1 MTGLIYVVIIALWA
15 AVLIPIWLRR
25 HDQISE
31 VRSTARFSSAI
42 KTLGK
47 NEKSGR
53 SARRG
58 SSSGRPTSPA
68 QEAAAKRRALVMGI
82 LSAALAVVL
91 GLAVVGLVPRWAP
104 IVLAVVVLTYVIAAS
119 MMSSRRSV
127 GADRRSMADDES
139 LEYGINEYDDEYD
152 DEFESE
158 FESEFEG
165 DYREVAY
172 ADRVADVAY
181 PRSRGTRPTSKRVRD
196 AQMAAAMDD
205 FLSWDPWEG
214 EQSEEGW
221 SAVPTTLP
229 TYVNAPRATRV
240 RRPIERDRDW
250 SGQAMV
256 EVARTMRRPRITVD
270 DLEDDRYELRS
281 TPIDVASSEDTA
293 ELPSL
298 GYEETRRAAGE

>member
-31 VRSTARFSSAI
+31 VRSTARFSSAM
-42 KTLGK
+42 KSLGK
-47 NEKSGR
+47 NEKPGR

-68 QEAAAKRRALVMGI
+68 QEAAAKRRAVVMGI

-91 GLAVVGLVPRWAP
+91 AVAVVGLIPRWAP

-119 MMSSRRSV
+119 MTSSRRSA

-139 LEYGINEYDDEYD
+139 LEYGIDEYDDEYD
-152 DEFESE
+152 DEFESD
-158 FESEFEG
+158 FQD

-205 FLSWDPWEG
+205 YLSWDPWEG

-281 TPIDVASSEDTA
+281 TPLDVASSEDTA

>member
-31 VRSTARFSSAI
+31 VRSTARFSSAM
-42 KTLGK
+42 KSLGK

-58 SSSGRPTSPA
+58 SSPGRATSPA
-68 QEAAAKRRALVMGI
+68 QEAAAKRRAVVMGI

-91 GLAVVGLVPRWAP
+91 ALAVVGLVPRLAP

-119 MMSSRRSV
+119 MTSSRRSA

-139 LEYGINEYDDEYD
+139 LEYGIDEYAD
-152 DEFESE
+152 EYGDEFESD
-158 FESEFEG
+158 FQD

-181 PRSRGTRPTSKRVRD
+181 PRSRGARPTSKRVRD

-281 TPIDVASSEDTA
+281 TPHDVVSSEDTA

>member
-1 MTGLIYVVIIALWA
+1 VTGLIYVVIIALWA

-31 VRSTARFSSAI
+31 VRSTARFSSAM
-42 KTLGK
+42 KSLGK
-47 NEKSGR
+47 NEKPGR
-53 SARRG
+53 AARRG

-68 QEAAAKRRALVMGI
+68 QEAAAKRRAVVMGI

-91 GLAVVGLVPRWAP
+91 ALAVVGLVPRLAP

-119 MMSSRRSV
+119 MTSSRRSA

-139 LEYGINEYDDEYD
+139 LEYGIDEYDDEYD
-152 DEFESE
+152 DEFESD
-158 FESEFEG
+158 FPD

-181 PRSRGTRPTSKRVRD
+181 PRSRGARPTSKRVRD

-281 TPIDVASSEDTA
+281 TPHDVASSEDTA
-293 ELPSL
+293 ELPTL

>member
-31 VRSTARFSSAI
+31 VRSTARFSSAM
-42 KTLGK
+42 KSLGK

-53 SARRG
+53 STRHG
-58 SSSGRPTSPA
+58 SSSARPSSPA
-68 QEAAAKRRALVMGI
+68 QEAAAKRRAVVMGI

-91 GLAVVGLVPRWAP
+91 TLAVVGLVPRWTP

-119 MMSSRRSV
+119 RTSARRSAA
-127 GADRRSMADDES
+127 ADRRSMLDDES

-152 DEFESE
+152 DEFES
-158 FESEFEG
+158 

-205 FLSWDPWEG
+205 YLSWDPWEA
-214 EQSEEGW
+214 EQSGEGW

-281 TPIDVASSEDTA
+281 TPHDVASSEDTA

>member
-31 VRSTARFSSAI
+31 VRSTARFSSAM
-42 KTLGK
+42 KSLGK

-68 QEAAAKRRALVMGI
+68 QEAAAKRRAVVMGI

-91 GLAVVGLVPRWAP
+91 ALAVVGLVPRLAP

-119 MMSSRRSV
+119 MTSSRRSA

-139 LEYGINEYDDEYD
+139 PEYGIDEYDDEYD
-152 DEFESE
+152 DEFESD
-158 FESEFEG
+158 FQD

-181 PRSRGTRPTSKRVRD
+181 PRSRGARPTSKRVRD

-281 TPIDVASSEDTA
+281 TPHDVASSEDTA
-293 ELPSL
+293 ELPTL

>member
-31 VRSTARFSSAI
+31 VRSTARFSSAM
-42 KTLGK
+42 KSLGK

-58 SSSGRPTSPA
+58 SSPGRATSPA
-68 QEAAAKRRALVMGI
+68 QEAAAKRRAVVMGI

-91 GLAVVGLVPRWAP
+91 ALAVVGLVPRLAP

-119 MMSSRRSV
+119 MTSSRRSA

-139 LEYGINEYDDEYD
+139 LEYGIDEYDDEYD
-152 DEFESE
+152 DEFESD
-158 FESEFEG
+158 FQD

-181 PRSRGTRPTSKRVRD
+181 PRSRGARPTSKRVRD

-281 TPIDVASSEDTA
+281 TPHDVASSEDTA
-293 ELPSL
+293 ELPTL

>member
-31 VRSTARFSSAI
+31 VRSTARFSSAM
-42 KTLGK
+42 KSLGK

-58 SSSGRPTSPA
+58 SSPGRPTSPA
-68 QEAAAKRRALVMGI
+68 QEAAAKRRAVVMGI

-91 GLAVVGLVPRWAP
+91 ALAVVGLVPRLAP

-119 MMSSRRSV
+119 MASSRRSA

-139 LEYGINEYDDEYD
+139 LEYGIDEYDDEYD
-152 DEFESE
+152 DELESD
-158 FESEFEG
+158 FQD

-181 PRSRGTRPTSKRVRD
+181 PRSRGARPTSKRVRD

-281 TPIDVASSEDTA
+281 TPHGVASSEDTA
-293 ELPSL
+293 ELPTL

>member
-31 VRSTARFSSAI
+31 VRSTARFSSAM
-42 KTLGK
+42 KSLGK

-58 SSSGRPTSPA
+58 SSPGRATSPA
-68 QEAAAKRRALVMGI
+68 QEAAAKRRAVVMGI

-91 GLAVVGLVPRWAP
+91 ALAVVGLVPRLAP

-119 MMSSRRSV
+119 MASSRRSA

-139 LEYGINEYDDEYD
+139 LEYGIDEYDDEYD
-152 DEFESE
+152 DEFESD
-158 FESEFEG
+158 FQD

-181 PRSRGTRPTSKRVRD
+181 PRSRGARPTSKRVRD

-205 FLSWDPWEG
+205 YLSWDPWEG

-240 RRPIERDRDW
+240 RRPIERERDW

-281 TPIDVASSEDTA
+281 TPHDVASSEDTA

>member
-1 MTGLIYVVIIALWA
+1 VIIALWA

-31 VRSTARFSSAI
+31 VRSTARFSSAM
-42 KTLGK
+42 KSLGK

-68 QEAAAKRRALVMGI
+68 QEAAAKRRAVVMGI

-119 MMSSRRSV
+119 MTSSRRSAGV
-127 GADRRSMADDES
+127 DRRSMADEES
-139 LEYGINEYDDEYD
+139 LEYGIDEYDDEYD

-158 FESEFEG
+158 FED

-196 AQMAAAMDD
+196 AQMVAAMDD

-281 TPIDVASSEDTA
+281 TPHDVALSEDTA

>member
-31 VRSTARFSSAI
+31 VRSTARFSSAM

-47 NEKSGR
+47 NEKAGR

-58 SSSGRPTSPA
+58 SSLGRPTSPV
-68 QEAAAKRRALVMGI
+68 QEAAAKRRAVVMGI

-91 GLAVVGLVPRWAP
+91 ALAVVGLVPRWAP

-119 MMSSRRSV
+119 MTSSRRAA

-139 LEYGINEYDDEYD
+139 LEYGIDEYD

-158 FESEFEG
+158 FEE

-214 EQSEEGW
+214 EQSEERW

-270 DLEDDRYELRS
+270 DLEDDRYELQS
-281 TPIDVASSEDTA
+281 TPHDVALSEDTA

>member
-1 MTGLIYVVIIALWA
+1 L
-15 AVLIPIWLRR
+15 
-25 HDQISE
+25 
-31 VRSTARFSSAI
+31 
-42 KTLGK
+42 
-47 NEKSGR
+47 
-53 SARRG
+53 
-58 SSSGRPTSPA
+58 
-68 QEAAAKRRALVMGI
+68 
-82 LSAALAVVL
+82 
-91 GLAVVGLVPRWAP
+91 
-104 IVLAVVVLTYVIAAS
+104 
-119 MMSSRRSV
+119 
-127 GADRRSMADDES
+127 MADDES
-139 LEYGINEYDDEYD
+139 LEYGINEYDDE
-152 DEFESE
+152 FESE
-158 FESEFEG
+158 FKG

-181 PRSRGTRPTSKRVRD
+181 PRSRGTRPTSKRARD

-256 EVARTMRRPRITVD
+256 EAARTMRRPRITVD
-270 DLEDDRYELRS
+270 DLDDDRYELRS
-281 TPIDVASSEDTA
+281 TPHDVASSEDTA

>member
-31 VRSTARFSSAI
+31 VRSTARFSSAM
-42 KTLGK
+42 KSLGK

-58 SSSGRPTSPA
+58 SSSGRPTSPT
-68 QEAAAKRRALVMGI
+68 QEAAAKRRAVVMGV

-91 GLAVVGLVPRWAP
+91 AVAVVGLIPRWAP

-119 MMSSRRSV
+119 MTSSRRSA

-139 LEYGINEYDDEYD
+139 LEYGIDEYDDEYD
-152 DEFESE
+152 AEFESD
-158 FESEFEG
+158 FQD

-281 TPIDVASSEDTA
+281 TPHDVASSEDTA

>member
-31 VRSTARFSSAI
+31 VRSTARFSSAM
-42 KTLGK
+42 KSLGK

-68 QEAAAKRRALVMGI
+68 QEAVAKRRAVVMGV

-91 GLAVVGLVPRWAP
+91 ALAVVGLVPRWAP

-119 MMSSRRSV
+119 MTSSRRAA

-139 LEYGINEYDDEYD
+139 LEYGIDEYD

-158 FESEFEG
+158 FEE

-214 EQSEEGW
+214 EQSEERW

-281 TPIDVASSEDTA
+281 TPHDVALSEDTA

-298 GYEETRRAAGE
+298 GFEETRRAAGE

>member
-1 MTGLIYVVIIALWA
+1 M
-15 AVLIPIWLRR
+15 
-25 HDQISE
+25 HS
-31 VRSTARFSSAI
+31 
-42 KTLGK
+42 LG
-47 NEKSGR
+47 EQATREGR
-53 SARRG
+53 SARTPSRTRH
-58 SSSGRPTSPA
+58 SSPA
-68 QEAAAKRRALVMGI
+68 EEQRSKRRVVVTGALSI
-82 LSAALAVVL
+82 ALAAVL
-91 GLAVVGLVPRWAP
+91 GLAIMGLVARWAP

-119 MMSSRRSV
+119 MTSSRRSV

-139 LEYGINEYDDEYD
+139 LEYGIDEYDDEYD
-152 DEFESE
+152 VEFDSE
-158 FESEFEG
+158 FED

-172 ADRVADVAY
+172 TNRVADVAY

-205 FLSWDPWEG
+205 YLSWDPWEG

-240 RRPIERDRDW
+240 RRPIERERDW

-256 EVARTMRRPRITVD
+256 EVARTMRRPRVTVD

-281 TPIDVASSEDTA
+281 TPHDVASSEDTA

>member
-31 VRSTARFSSAI
+31 VRSTARFSSAM

-58 SSSGRPTSPA
+58 SPSGRPTSPA

-104 IVLAVVVLTYVIAAS
+104 IVLAVGVLTYVIAAS
-119 MMSSRRSV
+119 MTSSRRSV

-139 LEYGINEYDDEYD
+139 LEYGIDEYD

-158 FESEFEG
+158 FEE

-214 EQSEEGW
+214 EQSEERW

-281 TPIDVASSEDTA
+281 TPHDVALSEDTA

-298 GYEETRRAAGE
+298 GFEETRRAAGE

>member
-1 MTGLIYVVIIALWA
+1 VIIALWA

-31 VRSTARFSSAI
+31 VRSTARFSSAM
-42 KTLGK
+42 KSLGK

-68 QEAAAKRRALVMGI
+68 QEAAAKRRAVVMGI

-119 MMSSRRSV
+119 MTSSRRSAGV
-127 GADRRSMADDES
+127 DRRSMADDES
-139 LEYGINEYDDEYD
+139 LEYGIDEYDDEYD

-158 FESEFEG
+158 FED

-196 AQMAAAMDD
+196 ARMVAAMDD

-256 EVARTMRRPRITVD
+256 EVAGTMRRPRITVD

-281 TPIDVASSEDTA
+281 TPHDVALSEDTA

>member
-31 VRSTARFSSAI
+31 VRSTARFSSAM
-42 KTLGK
+42 KSLGK

-58 SSSGRPTSPA
+58 SSPGRATSPA
-68 QEAAAKRRALVMGI
+68 QEAAAKRRAVVMGI

-91 GLAVVGLVPRWAP
+91 ALAVVGLVPRLAP

-119 MMSSRRSV
+119 MTSSKRSA

-139 LEYGINEYDDEYD
+139 LEYGIDEYDDEYD
-152 DEFESE
+152 DEFESD
-158 FESEFEG
+158 FQD

-181 PRSRGTRPTSKRVRD
+181 PRSRGARPTSKRVRD

-205 FLSWDPWEG
+205 YLSWDPWEG

-281 TPIDVASSEDTA
+281 TPHDVASSEDTA

>member
-1 MTGLIYVVIIALWA
+1 MK
-15 AVLIPIWLRR
+15 
-25 HDQISE
+25 S
-31 VRSTARFSSAI
+31 
-42 KTLGK
+42 LGK
-47 NEKSGR
+47 NDKSGR

-58 SSSGRPTSPA
+58 PSSDRPTSPA
-68 QEAAAKRRALVMGI
+68 QVAAAKRRAVVMGI

-91 GLAVVGLVPRWAP
+91 TLAVVGLVPRWAP

-119 MMSSRRSV
+119 MTFSRRSV
-127 GADRRSMADDES
+127 GADRRSMADDAS
-139 LEYGINEYDDEYD
+139 LEYGMNGYDDEYD
-152 DEFESE
+152 DE

-181 PRSRGTRPTSKRVRD
+181 PRSRGSRPTSKRVRD

-205 FLSWDPWEG
+205 FLSWDPWEA

-270 DLEDDRYELRS
+270 DLDDDRYELGS
-281 TPIDVASSEDTA
+281 TPHEVASSEDTA

>member
-31 VRSTARFSSAI
+31 VRSTARFSSAM
-42 KTLGK
+42 KSLGK

-58 SSSGRPTSPA
+58 SSPGRATSPA
-68 QEAAAKRRALVMGI
+68 QEAAAKRRAVVMGI

-91 GLAVVGLVPRWAP
+91 ALAVVGLVPRLAP

-119 MMSSRRSV
+119 MTSSRRAA

-139 LEYGINEYDDEYD
+139 LEYGIDEYDDEYD
-152 DEFESE
+152 DEFESD
-158 FESEFEG
+158 FQD

-181 PRSRGTRPTSKRVRD
+181 PRSRGARPTSKRVRD

-281 TPIDVASSEDTA
+281 TPHDVASSEDTA
-293 ELPSL
+293 ELPTL

>member
-31 VRSTARFSSAI
+31 VRSTARFSSAM
-42 KTLGK
+42 KSLGK

-53 SARRG
+53 AARRG

-68 QEAAAKRRALVMGI
+68 QEAAAKRRAVVMGI

-91 GLAVVGLVPRWAP
+91 ALAVVGLVPRLAP

-119 MMSSRRSV
+119 MASSRRSA

-139 LEYGINEYDDEYD
+139 LEYGIDEYDDEYD
-152 DEFESE
+152 DEFESD
-158 FESEFEG
+158 FQD

-181 PRSRGTRPTSKRVRD
+181 PRSRGARPTSKRVRD

-281 TPIDVASSEDTA
+281 TPHDVASSEDTA
-293 ELPSL
+293 ELPTL
-298 GYEETRRAAGE
+298 GYEETRRAADE

>member
-31 VRSTARFSSAI
+31 VRSTARFSSAM
-42 KTLGK
+42 KSLGK

-68 QEAAAKRRALVMGI
+68 QEAAAKRRAVVMGI

-119 MMSSRRSV
+119 MTSSRRSAGV
-127 GADRRSMADDES
+127 DRRSMADEES
-139 LEYGINEYDDEYD
+139 LEYGIDEYDDEYD

-158 FESEFEG
+158 FED

-205 FLSWDPWEG
+205 YLSWDPWEG

-281 TPIDVASSEDTA
+281 TPHDVASSEDTA
-293 ELPSL
+293 ELPTL

>member
-1 MTGLIYVVIIALWA
+1 E
-15 AVLIPIWLRR
+15 
-25 HDQISE
+25 D
-31 VRSTARFSSAI
+31 
-42 KTLGK
+42 
-47 NEKSGR
+47 
-53 SARRG
+53 
-58 SSSGRPTSPA
+58 
-68 QEAAAKRRALVMGI
+68 
-82 LSAALAVVL
+82 
-91 GLAVVGLVPRWAP
+91 
-104 IVLAVVVLTYVIAAS
+104 
-119 MMSSRRSV
+119 
-127 GADRRSMADDES
+127 
-139 LEYGINEYDDEYD
+139 
-152 DEFESE
+152 
-158 FESEFEG
+158 

-256 EVARTMRRPRITVD
+256 EVAR
-270 DLEDDRYELRS
+270 YELRS
-281 TPIDVASSEDTA
+281 TPHDVASSEDTA
-293 ELPSL
+293 ELPTL

>member
-31 VRSTARFSSAI
+31 VRSTARFSSAM

-58 SSSGRPTSPA
+58 SSLGRPTSPA
-68 QEAAAKRRALVMGI
+68 QEAAAKRRAVVMGI

-91 GLAVVGLVPRWAP
+91 ALAVVGLVPRWAP

-119 MMSSRRSV
+119 MTSSRRAA

-139 LEYGINEYDDEYD
+139 LEYGIDEYD

-158 FESEFEG
+158 FEE

-214 EQSEEGW
+214 EQSEERW

-281 TPIDVASSEDTA
+281 TPHDVALSEDTA

-298 GYEETRRAAGE
+298 GFEETRRAAGE

>member
-25 HDQISE
+25 PDQISE
-31 VRSTARFSSAI
+31 VRSTARFSSAM
-42 KTLGK
+42 KSLGQ
-47 NEKSGR
+47 NDKSGR

-58 SSSGRPTSPA
+58 SSLGRPTSPE
-68 QEAAAKRRALVMGI
+68 QEAAAKRRAVVMGI

-91 GLAVVGLVPRWAP
+91 TLAVVGLVPRWAP

-119 MMSSRRSV
+119 MTSSRRSA

-152 DEFESE
+152 AEFESE
-158 FESEFEG
+158 FESDFED

-214 EQSEEGW
+214 EQSEERW

-281 TPIDVASSEDTA
+281 TPHDVALSEDTA

-298 GYEETRRAAGE
+298 GFEETRRAAGE

>member
-31 VRSTARFSSAI
+31 VRSTARFSSAM
-42 KTLGK
+42 KSLGK

-68 QEAAAKRRALVMGI
+68 QEAAAKRRAVVMGI

-91 GLAVVGLVPRWAP
+91 ALAVVGLVPRLAP

-119 MMSSRRSV
+119 MTSSRRAAE
-127 GADRRSMADDES
+127 ADRRSMADDES
-139 LEYGINEYDDEYD
+139 PEYGIDEYDDEYD
-152 DEFESE
+152 DEFESD
-158 FESEFEG
+158 FQD

-181 PRSRGTRPTSKRVRD
+181 PRSRGARPTSKRVRD

-281 TPIDVASSEDTA
+281 TPHDVASSEDTA
-293 ELPSL
+293 ELPTL

>member
-1 MTGLIYVVIIALWA
+1 VTGFIYAVIVALWA
-15 AVLIPIWLRR
+15 AVLIPIWLKR
-25 HDQISE
+25 HDHISE
-31 VRSTARFSSAI
+31 VRSSARFSSAMHS
-42 KTLGK
+42 LG
-47 NEKSGR
+47 EQATREGR
-53 SARRG
+53 SARTPSRTRH
-58 SSSGRPTSPA
+58 SSPA
-68 QEAAAKRRALVMGI
+68 EEQRSKRRVVVTGALSI
-82 LSAALAVVL
+82 ALAAVL
-91 GLAVVGLVPRWAP
+91 GLAIMGLVARWAP

-119 MMSSRRSV
+119 MTSSKRSA
-127 GADRRSMADDES
+127 GADRRLMADDES

-152 DEFESE
+152 VEFDSE
-158 FESEFEG
+158 FED

-172 ADRVADVAY
+172 TNRVADVAY
-181 PRSRGTRPTSKRVRD
+181 PRSRGTGPTSKRVRD

-205 FLSWDPWEG
+205 YLSWDPWEG

-240 RRPIERDRDW
+240 RRPIERERDW

-256 EVARTMRRPRITVD
+256 EVARTMRRPRVTVD

-281 TPIDVASSEDTA
+281 TPHDVASSEDTA

>member
-1 MTGLIYVVIIALWA
+1 MTGLIYVVVIALWA

-31 VRSTARFSSAI
+31 VRSTARFSSAM
-42 KTLGK
+42 KSLGK

-58 SSSGRPTSPA
+58 SSPGRATSPA
-68 QEAAAKRRALVMGI
+68 QEAAAKRRAVVMGI

-91 GLAVVGLVPRWAP
+91 ALAVVGLVPRLAP

-119 MMSSRRSV
+119 MTSSRRSA

-139 LEYGINEYDDEYD
+139 PEYGIDEYDDEYD
-152 DEFESE
+152 DEFESD
-158 FESEFEG
+158 FQD

-181 PRSRGTRPTSKRVRD
+181 PRSRGARPTSKRVRD

-214 EQSEEGW
+214 EQSEERW

-240 RRPIERDRDW
+240 RRHIERDRDW

-281 TPIDVASSEDTA
+281 TPHDVALSEDTA

-298 GYEETRRAAGE
+298 GFEETRRAAGE

>member
-31 VRSTARFSSAI
+31 VRSTARFSSAM

-104 IVLAVVVLTYVIAAS
+104 IVLAVGVLTYVIAAS
-119 MMSSRRSV
+119 MTSSRRSV

>member
-31 VRSTARFSSAI
+31 VRSTARFSSAM
-42 KTLGK
+42 KSLGK

-68 QEAAAKRRALVMGI
+68 QEAAAKRRAVVMGI

-91 GLAVVGLVPRWAP
+91 TLAVVGLIPRWAP

-119 MMSSRRSV
+119 MTSSRRSA

-139 LEYGINEYDDEYD
+139 LEYGIDEYAD
-152 DEFESE
+152 EYGDEFESD
-158 FESEFEG
+158 FQD

-181 PRSRGTRPTSKRVRD
+181 PRSRGARPTSKRVRD
-196 AQMAAAMDD
+196 AKMAAAMDD

-270 DLEDDRYELRS
+270 DLEDDRYEMRS
-281 TPIDVASSEDTA
+281 TPLDVASSEDTA

>member
-31 VRSTARFSSAI
+31 VRSTARFSSAM
-42 KTLGK
+42 KSLGK

-68 QEAAAKRRALVMGI
+68 QEAVAKRRAVVMGV

-91 GLAVVGLVPRWAP
+91 ALAVVGLIPRLAP

-119 MMSSRRSV
+119 MTSSRRSA

-139 LEYGINEYDDEYD
+139 LEYGIDEYDDEYD
-152 DEFESE
+152 VEFDSE
-158 FESEFEG
+158 FED

-172 ADRVADVAY
+172 TNRVADVAY
-181 PRSRGTRPTSKRVRD
+181 PRSRGTGPTSKRVRD

-205 FLSWDPWEG
+205 YLSWDPWEG

-281 TPIDVASSEDTA
+281 TPHDVASSEDTA

>member
-31 VRSTARFSSAI
+31 VRSTARFSSAM

-58 SSSGRPTSPA
+58 SSSARPTSPE
-68 QEAAAKRRALVMGI
+68 QEAAAKRRAVVMGI

-91 GLAVVGLVPRWAP
+91 ALAVVGLVPRWAP

-119 MMSSRRSV
+119 MTSSRRAA

-139 LEYGINEYDDEYD
+139 LEYGIDEYD

-158 FESEFEG
+158 FEE

-214 EQSEEGW
+214 EQSEERW

-281 TPIDVASSEDTA
+281 TPHDVALSEDTA

>member
-31 VRSTARFSSAI
+31 VRSTARFSSAM

-47 NEKSGR
+47 SEKSGR

-68 QEAAAKRRALVMGI
+68 QEAAAKRRAVVMGI

-91 GLAVVGLVPRWAP
+91 ALAVVGLVPRLAP

-139 LEYGINEYDDEYD
+139 LEYGIDEYDDEYD
-152 DEFESE
+152 DEFESD
-158 FESEFEG
+158 FQD

-181 PRSRGTRPTSKRVRD
+181 PRSRGARPTSKRVRD

-281 TPIDVASSEDTA
+281 TPHDVASSEDTA
-293 ELPSL
+293 ELPTL